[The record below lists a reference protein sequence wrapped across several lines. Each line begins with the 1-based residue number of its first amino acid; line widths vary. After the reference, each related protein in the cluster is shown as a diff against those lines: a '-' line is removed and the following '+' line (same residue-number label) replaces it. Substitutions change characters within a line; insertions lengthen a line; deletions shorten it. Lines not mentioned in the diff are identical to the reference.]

1 MSATIPLPVRAE
13 LRPHDM
19 FGRAWAAPAPIPT
32 QPIGVAALLTACQ
45 RWLRD
50 LRATWRDR
58 RQIRATRLALMKL
71 DDATLRD
78 IGFARARSNRWPP
91 KRTAASRSRARAC
104 SRRPAR
110 RDTEDRRRAALG
122 HNGEPITG

>member
-78 IGFARARSNRWPP
+78 IGFARAEIESM
-91 KRTAASRSRARAC
+91 AAEAHGGVALTRSRLLAQAG
-104 SRRPAR
+104 PP
-110 RDTEDRRRAALG
+110 G
-122 HNGEPITG
+122 H